1 MDYKVIDRYIDELLT
16 KSTPDRPIW
25 NIEKIFQLFFVWCRE
40 M

>member
-25 NIEKIFQLFFVWCRE
+25 NIEKYCRDLSPHGIT
-40 M
+40 